1 MISCLLSSHTLST
14 RNPFKGIV
22 FGVKWQISKSERKR
36 KKKKTSAPWDT
47 NVSKKADLNGNVR
60 LVRLHSLSSRSHLQH
75 QPTVYI
81 WTFYYHHLWL
91 WNNPSLTDLAQDFSP
106 PCHPT
111 NNRACDQNRI
121 LLFLFFTCCHQIPQR
136 RNKKSK
142 TRSVVH
148 KLQRA
153 SSPVHK
159 WVMYPER
166 SRGPYLCRDSHC
178 GRADRASRCPLAHS
192 NVSLGGDESK
202 WGSSRLAVCV
212 GCSYP

>member
-1 MISCLLSSHTLST
+1 MANI
-14 RNPFKGIV
+14 KI
-22 FGVKWQISKSERKR
+22 RKKKK

-106 PCHPT
+106 PRHPT
-111 NNRACDQNRI
+111 NNRACDQNRL

-136 RNKKSK
+136 RNKKAKRDLWCTNYRELPRPYINEWCIRSGAEDL
-142 TRSVVH
+142 TCAEIHIVDGLIVPPAAPSLIVMSPSVVM
-148 KLQRA
+148 R
-153 SSPVHK
+153 
-159 WVMYPER
+159 
-166 SRGPYLCRDSHC
+166 
-178 GRADRASRCPLAHS
+178 
-192 NVSLGGDESK
+192 VSEAAA
-202 WGSSRLAVCV
+202 GSQCV
-212 GCSYP
+212 